1 MTHSIKSL
9 LACGTSVV
17 CLAFGANAQSVDY
30 SALQQTFG
38 EPVTTSATGKP
49 QRASDVPADMII
61 VTQDQIRRSGAV
73 KLMDVLKFVPGMDVR
88 TYGNINAEVN
98 VHGYTQAATP
108 RLLVLVNGRQVYLDH
123 LGYVDWNTIPVQ
135 LSEIQQI
142 EIVKGPGSA
151 LFGFNAASGVIN
163 IITVNPLQTEKV
175 LVQATGG
182 TYGLVDFS
190 GVIAHKISDSVAF
203 KLSGGYSAQKA
214 YHVASFTGIGVP
226 WNPSADNGSAE
237 LSWQATDHV
246 VVTGEGTY
254 ARSHQMELSA
264 LGGFVNFIT
273 ASDSYKAGVKAD
285 TSLGLLEFSAYH
297 NHLKHL
303 VYGPPGPPYGP
314 QGLINFTDDVS
325 VISASDLFKIGSDV
339 AVRIGGEYRFNKV
352 KRLGIP
358 EAADFYATNAMIDWA
373 ITPELSWTNSG
384 RIDFVSPTNVGAYVW
399 RTITAFSFNSGFVY
413 KAGAEDTFRLLVGRS
428 NQLPSML
435 MILRVPGSK
444 PSSLM
449 KYQGTW
455 DHAFPDIGSTFH
467 ASVYHQVLTRVLDY
481 GVLNLGGSSS
491 TGFEAAFEGASKD
504 GWHWD
509 TSFNYRAVAND
520 LNYAPP
526 GPLGLVINFNAT
538 TPKYILTFGVGK
550 TWGDL
555 EVDVQGKWVSKSK
568 DWAPVWAAKTFVD
581 VPDYMTMNARVG
593 YRLSDNFT
601 VAVTAQQFNQENVY
615 EGANNPDKRRF
626 MVTLTSSL

>member
-1 MTHSIKSL
+1 MNLLMKSL
-9 LACGTSVV
+9 LIGATSAL
-17 CLAFGANAQSVDY
+17 CLNTAAQAQSVDY
-30 SALQQTFG
+30 NALQDTFG
-38 EPVTTSATGKP
+38 ESVTTSATGKP

-73 KLMDVLKFVPGMDVR
+73 KLMDLLKFVPGMDVR
-88 TYGNINAEVN
+88 TYGNTEAEVN
-98 VHGYTQAATP
+98 VHGFTQAATP

-163 IITVNPLQTEKV
+163 IITINPLKTNKV
-175 LVQATGG
+175 LAQATGG
-182 TYGLVDFS
+182 SYGLVDVS
-190 GVIAHKISDSVAF
+190 GVVAHQITDSVAF

-214 YHVASFTGIGVP
+214 YPVASFTGIGAP
-226 WNPSADNGSAE
+226 WNPSADNATGE
-237 LSWQATDHV
+237 IYWQATDHV

-264 LGGFVNFIT
+264 LGGFTNFIT
-273 ASDSYKAGVKAD
+273 ASDSFKAGVTAD
-285 TSLGLLEFSAYH
+285 TTLGLVDFSAYH
-297 NHLKHL
+297 NHMKHL

-314 QGLINFTDDVS
+314 EGLIDFKDDVS
-325 VISASDLFKIGSDV
+325 VVSASDLFKVGSDV
-339 AVRIGGEYRFNKV
+339 AVRIGAEYRFNKV
-352 KRLGIP
+352 KRLGVP
-358 EAADFYATNAMIDWA
+358 EAANFYATNAMIDWA
-373 ITPELSWTNSG
+373 ITPKLSWTNSA
-384 RIDFVSPTNVGAYVW
+384 RMDFVSPGPVGAYVYN
-399 RTITAFSFNSGFVY
+399 TITAYSFNSGLVY
-413 KAGAEDTFRLLVGRS
+413 KAGGDDTFRVLVGRS

-435 MILRVPGSK
+435 MLLRVPGVK

-455 DHAFPDIGSTFH
+455 DHALPSISSTVH
-467 ASVYHQVLTRVLDY
+467 ASVYHQVLARVIDY
-481 GVLNLGGSSS
+481 GVMNVGDTSS
-491 TGFEAAFEGASKD
+491 TGFEASFEGASKD
-504 GWHWD
+504 GWRWD
-509 TSFNYRAVAND
+509 ASLNYRAVAND
-520 LNYAPP
+520 LNYVSP
-526 GPLGLVINFNAT
+526 GPIGLTINFYAT
-538 TPKYILTFGVGK
+538 TPKAILTFGAGK
-550 TWGDL
+550 TWGDF

-581 VPDYMTMNARVG
+581 VSDYLTMNARVG
-593 YRLSDNFT
+593 YRISDNFML
-601 VAVTAQQFNQENVY
+601 AVTAEQFNQEAVF